1 MFPSIGRCKWC
12 GKKFEKRK
20 AGRETLFCRIEHRR
34 KFDGALR
41 AFSLQQLAEG
51 IISVDDLKSAAKRLW
66 SRSSELALMAD
77 QKAMRSARESCNSAA
92 NRRNESRAGASSPL
106 YMGALDAQ
114 LASEIAGNSES
125 D

>member
-1 MFPSIGRCKWC
+1 MLPSIGRCKWC

-20 AGRETLFCRIEHRR
+20 AGREALFCRIEHRR
-34 KFDGALR
+34 RFDGALR

-51 IISVDDLKSAAKRLW
+51 IISLDDLKGAAKRLW

-77 QKAMRSARESCNSAA
+77 QEAMRSARKFRNSGA
-92 NRRNESRAGASSPL
+92 NARNGKHVGASSSP
-106 YMGALDAQ
+106 YIGAPDAEHTT
-114 LASEIAGNSES
+114 EIDGDSES